1 MKTTKSLL
9 IYMVILLFLV
19 TGTTFAQKSTKNE
32 VIKIKTSAQCGMC
45 KDRIETALA
54 YEKGIVKSDLN
65 VDTKILT
72 VTYKPLKIN
81 PGKIREL
88 VSKIGYDADNVP
100 ADKLAYSKLPACCK
114 VPGKK

>member
-1 MKTTKSLL
+1 
-9 IYMVILLFLV
+9 MVIFLFLV
-19 TGTTFAQKSTKNE
+19 AGTTFAQKSTKNE

-65 VDTKILT
+65 VDTKVLT

-81 PGKIREL
+81 PEKIRVL

>member
-1 MKTTKSLL
+1 MKTTRAAF
-9 IYMVILLFLV
+9 IYMAVLLFLIS
-19 TGTTFAQKSTKNE
+19 GTAFAQKSTKNE
-32 VIKIKTSAQCGMC
+32 IIKIKTSAQCGMC

-72 VTYKPLKIN
+72 VTFKPLKIT
-81 PGKIREL
+81 PDKIREL
-88 VSKIGYDADNVP
+88 VSKIGYDADQVP
-100 ADKLAYSKLPACCK
+100 ADKVAYAKLPACCK